1 MTGLHNYICMRAGKS
16 RAKLLQKVYFA
27 VDFYLLL
34 LAESIPPTL
43 KVVGVLY
50 VPCHRR
56 NITQK
61 ECHVNLGLVRRVS
74 AG

>member
-1 MTGLHNYICMRAGKS
+1 
-16 RAKLLQKVYFA
+16 
-27 VDFYLLL
+27 